1 LSLLLPFGIHC
12 AIDLQLEK
20 LLDEVR
26 KMAIEGEERSIL
38 SQCALFVCNKWDQV
52 PEKEVNIV
60 QDHVIKKL
68 KKCWPGIDPKSQV
81 IYISTEKASFAQNY
95 GIISEEFF
103 SLMSGIR
110 SMVLKSITARL
121 EMHWK

>member
-1 LSLLLPFGIHC
+1 MT
-12 AIDLQLEK
+12 LEGQK
-20 LLDEVR
+20 ESV
-26 KMAIEGEERSIL
+26 S

-52 PEKEVNIV
+52 PEKEVKEV
-60 QDHVIKKL
+60 QNHVITKL
-68 KKCWPGIDPKSQV
+68 KKCWPGLDHKSQ
-81 IYISTEKASFAQNY
+81 IIFMSTKNAIIAQNY
-95 GIISEEFF
+95 GVINTEFF

>member
-1 LSLLLPFGIHC
+1 LSLLLPFVIHC

-52 PEKEVNIV
+52 PQKEVNIV

-68 KKCWPGIDPKSQV
+68 KKCWPGIDPKSQI